1 MNRLKEFRIQKHL
14 TQKQLVVE
22 LRKQGI
28 TISQDSISKY
38 EKGDRNPTEK
48 KWNQLAKFFNTN
60 VDVLKG
66 IGPNQLDVIDKII
79 STIHSNF
86 FAVTYKEKNFF
97 KETSLLTFVIHQYL
111 KLTNQD
117 RVPYSFYKDKQNYI
131 LNNNI
136 KEFWK
141 GCFKRIITDPVFINS
156 LIGINDQETFDFKL
170 MQKISELTN
179 SIATKTSFYNLNI
192 MFTKNG
198 LELVDPLEKILEIKN
213 VKIYDMEGNDITD
226 TFSN

>member
-1 MNRLKEFRIQKHL
+1 MNRLKEFRLQKQL

-66 IGPNQLDVIDKII
+66 MGPNQLDVINKII

-86 FAVTYKEKNFF
+86 FAVTYKEKKFF

-156 LIGINDQETFDFKL
+156 LIGV
-170 MQKISELTN
+170 
-179 SIATKTSFYNLNI
+179 NL
-192 MFTKNG
+192 
-198 LELVDPLEKILEIKN
+198 
-213 VKIYDMEGNDITD
+213 
-226 TFSN
+226 

>member
-1 MNRLKEFRIQKHL
+1 MNRLKEFRLQKQL

-66 IGPNQLDVIDKII
+66 MGPNQLDVINKII

-156 LIGINDQETFDFKL
+156 LIGV
-170 MQKISELTN
+170 
-179 SIATKTSFYNLNI
+179 NL
-192 MFTKNG
+192 
-198 LELVDPLEKILEIKN
+198 
-213 VKIYDMEGNDITD
+213 
-226 TFSN
+226 